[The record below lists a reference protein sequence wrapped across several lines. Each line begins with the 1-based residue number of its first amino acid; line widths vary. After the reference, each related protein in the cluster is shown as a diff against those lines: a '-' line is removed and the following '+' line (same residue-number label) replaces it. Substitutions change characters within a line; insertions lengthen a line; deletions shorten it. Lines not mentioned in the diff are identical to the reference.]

1 MHASDVRKA
10 FEQQEMSA
18 EEVQAILQEA
28 RVIAAAIYEWIQ
40 QQDFRSSTTTHD
52 DKQESCDIL

>member
-40 QQDFRSSTTTHD
+40 QEDFRSSTTTHD
-52 DKQESCDIL
+52 DKQESSDIL